1 MDDTPIFWKVY
12 KGFVTVAL
20 VLIAVVIAVLY
31 VALSKYE
38 ERQQALYK
46 KPPKELPIPVAS
58 ATLAPSAMPANVLEA
73 ERGVAVLAP
82 DFYKVII
89 NGTVMEDKDIYSKG
103 DLGIKEDYLE
113 YLDNPSD
120 FPSMVVY
127 YVPDM
132 DESVIVEAYDAFGE
146 KVEPDVEEWPYYQY
160 NLRESVISAQRA
172 EFYNDLVQKYVKFC
186 MNEGELSDVL
196 GYFVSGTDT
205 YNKLGKMDGV
215 KSYSGKHDG
224 LEIGEA
230 SFSRYYEYTPNLYH
244 VQIDFVYTVKSGNI
258 SRDNPTT
265 LDCYVAKING
275 NWKIFRMDIS

>member
-12 KGFVTVAL
+12 KAL
-20 VLIAVVIAVLY
+20 VTLAVIIIIAVVAVLY

-38 ERQQALYK
+38 DRQRALYV
-46 KPPKELPIPVAS
+46 KPPKELPIPEAA
-58 ATLAPSAMPANVLEA
+58 ATPAPSAMPAEVLEA

-89 NGTVMEDKDIYSKG
+89 NGTVMEEKDIYTKG

-113 YLDNPSD
+113 YLDNPND
-120 FPSMVVY
+120 FPGMVVY

-146 KVEPDVEEWPYYQY
+146 KVEPDLGAWPYYQY
-160 NLRESVISAQRA
+160 NLREGVISADRA

-186 MNEGELSDVL
+186 MNEGELSDIL